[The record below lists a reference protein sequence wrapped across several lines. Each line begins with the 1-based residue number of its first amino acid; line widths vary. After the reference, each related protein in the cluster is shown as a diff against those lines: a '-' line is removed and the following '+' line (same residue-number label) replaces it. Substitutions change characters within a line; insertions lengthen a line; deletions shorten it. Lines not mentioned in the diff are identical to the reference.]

1 MVKAAKQQQAAT
13 GPQQQQP
20 PQQQQVQHQGPLAQ
34 LPFKLAPKKLRAQEI
49 NEHMV
54 VVPGV
59 LSIQEAQQLI
69 NAAESAGFEHQSSR
83 GPAFGE
89 AFRDNH
95 RISMHDPGLA
105 DQLWRVAGLERV
117 MQGVEMDGL
126 VPVGC
131 NANIRFYRWARRTC
145 HRGWPD
151 SGSHQA
157 TAVERSSMCLHVESG
172 PHDE

>member
-1 MVKAAKQQQAAT
+1 MGKASKQQQALPQA
-13 GPQQQQP
+13 QQQQP
-20 PQQQQVQHQGPLAQ
+20 PQQQQAPLAQ

-49 NEHMV
+49 NDHMV

-59 LSIQEAQQLI
+59 LTTQEAQQLI
-69 NAAESAGFEHQSSR
+69 NAAETAGFEHQSSR

-95 RISMHDPGLA
+95 RISMHEPGLA

-117 MQGVEMDGL
+117 MQGVEVDGL

-131 NANIRFYRWARRTC
+131 NPNIRFYR
-145 HRGWPD
+145 
-151 SGSHQA
+151 
-157 TAVERSSMCLHVESG
+157 
-172 PHDE
+172 